1 MPSIPLPILNFVIA
15 GVAFFFAYRLN
26 LGNRWAMILL
36 RSFLALYALASLLLG
51 LRFVYGIETLVPLQ
65 RVLPL
70 LFGPLTYLGFLAF
83 FVPSE
88 RMLRSVVL
96 HLVGVTLVASA
107 LLILLD
113 AGVLYDVLPLISYLI
128 YAALILILWRR
139 GVDAM
144 GFARFEIAEAV
155 RKWMLWDCVLLIL
168 MTFLDLAITLSS
180 MTGQRD
186 LAMQLISLGSVL
198 SVGTLAGLVYFILN
212 LRQTVPAHPAPQ
224 PSKEDAPTDAVEQ
237 QARAF
242 LEETQLY
249 LDPELTVDRLA
260 RRMHIP
266 SRALSEA
273 VNGAT
278 GMNVSQYVN
287 SFRLKYAADLLKST
301 SLSVI
306 KIQENSGF
314 MTRSNFYRE
323 FQRVYG
329 VSPTQYRNSH

>member
-1 MPSIPLPILNFVIA
+1 M
-15 GVAFFFAYRLN
+15 
-26 LGNRWAMILL
+26 L

-88 RMLRSVVL
+88 KMPRWVAL
-96 HLVGVTLVASA
+96 HLIWVPLVAVA

-113 AGVLYDVLPLISYLI
+113 AGILYDVLPMISYLM
-128 YAALILILWRR
+128 YVGLVLALWRR

-144 GFARFEIAEAV
+144 GFARFEISEAV
-155 RKWMLWDCVLLIL
+155 RKWMLWDCVLLL
-168 MTFLDLAITLSS
+168 VMTLLDLAITLSF
-180 MTGQRD
+180 MTGQRS

-198 SVGTLAGLVYFILN
+198 SVGTLATLVYFIWKLHESEPSQDK
-212 LRQTVPAHPAPQ
+212 LQKPKADRQ
-224 PSKEDAPTDAVEQ
+224 SDALEQ
-237 QARAF
+237 KARLF
-242 LEETQLY
+242 LEESQLY
-249 LDPELTVDRLA
+249 LDLELTVDRLA
-260 RRMHIP
+260 RRLHVP

-273 VNGAT
+273 VNSAT
-278 GMNVSQYVN
+278 GVNVSQYVN
-287 SFRLKYAADLLKST
+287 GFRLAHAAELLKNS

-306 KIQENSGF
+306 KIQEQSGF

-329 VSPTQYRNSH
+329 VSPTQYRKGEQQN